1 MVTKKTDKSR
11 TRRAVKA
18 IFRPR
23 LETMREGK
31 MPTLT
36 VVSINIHCMLF
47 LKSSTYCMLIKSIRR
62 INKWNNPQILDII
75 ELDFYNECLKF
86 VIGKQ
91 PNSEQ

>member
-31 MPTLT
+31 MPTLN
-36 VVSINIHCMLF
+36 VNGCFNQYSLHALF
-47 LKSSTYCMLIKSIRR
+47 EKLHVLHAH
-62 INKWNNPQILDII
+62 
-75 ELDFYNECLKF
+75 
-86 VIGKQ
+86 
-91 PNSEQ
+91 